1 MSPRANTR
9 QGRRTSAFAL
19 VDVLL
24 AVTIFAL
31 SVTGLVVTMQKIQE
45 NSNSY
50 ARDRQIQYGLE
61 AAIAEAKLR
70 PVEEVNVETR
80 DEALQVTYA
89 TLAEPLELSNVDGKA
104 LADLYKVTV
113 TATFLDAGGEQREK
127 AEVYL
132 YKPAQQNENGNN
144 NGNR

>member
-1 MSPRANTR
+1 MSTTSTALS
-9 QGRRTSAFAL
+9 GRRIHAFAL

-31 SVTGLVVTMQKIQE
+31 SVTGLVVTMQKIQD

-50 ARDRQIQYGLE
+50 ARDRLIQMGIE
-61 AAIAEAKLR
+61 AAIAEAKVR
-70 PVEEVNVETR
+70 PAEEMNVETR

-89 TLAEPLELSNVDGKA
+89 TLAEPLELSNADGKA

-113 TATFLDAGGEQREK
+113 TATFLDAGGEQQEK

-132 YKPAQQNENGNN
+132 YKPAAEQQGGNN
-144 NGNR
+144 NR